1 MESTLDTTKM
11 EAVVEMKSFSGSAFA
26 VNSAGEQI
34 FINARIM
41 ERMNLEEGGLVT
53 AYVLPNYADKRQ
65 TIPWRAMRVDVP
77 RDIPQQTSPDTRKFV
92 ETDNAAW
99 SSSVTMTPTLDNEIM
114 RLLWA
119 DTETG
124 RLWTDKEV
132 SDKISANASTTLDT
146 ASPAECHRACTR
158 LYERAVICRVD
169 FSTDPTRMG
178 SLIMWAAT
186 LRDFED

>member
-1 MESTLDTTKM
+1 MESTLDTTRM

-41 ERMNLEEGGLVT
+41 ERMNLREGGLVT

-77 RDIPQQTSPDTRKFV
+77 RDIPQQTSPVV
-92 ETDNAAW
+92 ETEP
-99 SSSVTMTPTLDNEIM
+99 STLDNEIM

-132 SDKISANASTTLDT
+132 SDKISDNASTTLDT

>member
-1 MESTLDTTKM
+1 MESTLDTTRM

-41 ERMNLEEGGLVT
+41 ERMNLREGGLVT

-77 RDIPQQTSPDTRKFV
+77 RDIPQQTSPVV
-92 ETDNAAW
+92 ETEP
-99 SSSVTMTPTLDNEIM
+99 STLDNEIM

-119 DTETG
+119 DIETG

-169 FSTDPTRMG
+169 FSTDPTRAR

>member
-11 EAVVEMKSFSGSAFA
+11 EAVVEMNTFSGSAFA

-41 ERMNLEEGGLVT
+41 ERMNLREGGLVT
-53 AYVLPNYADKRQ
+53 AYVLPNYEDKRL

-77 RDIPQQTSPDTRKFV
+77 RDIPQQTSPVV
-92 ETDNAAW
+92 ETEP
-99 SSSVTMTPTLDNEIM
+99 STLDNEIM

-169 FSTDPTRMG
+169 FSTDPTRAR

>member
-1 MESTLDTTKM
+1 MESTLDTTRM

-41 ERMNLEEGGLVT
+41 ERMNLREGGLVT

-77 RDIPQQTSPDTRKFV
+77 RDIPQQTSPVV
-92 ETDNAAW
+92 ETEP
-99 SSSVTMTPTLDNEIM
+99 STLDNEIM

>member
-41 ERMNLEEGGLVT
+41 ERMNLREGGLVT

-77 RDIPQQTSPDTRKFV
+77 RDIPQQTSPVVDLRKFG
-92 ETDNAAW
+92 ETEP
-99 SSSVTMTPTLDNEIM
+99 STLDNEIM

-169 FSTDPTRMG
+169 FSTDHTRMG

>member
-1 MESTLDTTKM
+1 MESTLDTTRM

-41 ERMNLEEGGLVT
+41 ERMNLREGGLVT
-53 AYVLPNYADKRQ
+53 AYVLPNYEDKRL

-77 RDIPQQTSPDTRKFV
+77 RDIPQQTSPVVDLRKSV
-92 ETDNAAW
+92 ETEP
-99 SSSVTMTPTLDNEIM
+99 STLDNEIM

>member
-1 MESTLDTTKM
+1 MESTLDTTRM
-11 EAVVEMKSFSGSAFA
+11 EAVVEMNTFSGSAFA

-77 RDIPQQTSPDTRKFV
+77 RDIPQQTSPVV
-92 ETDNAAW
+92 ETEP
-99 SSSVTMTPTLDNEIM
+99 STLDNEIM